1 MEQGKVA
8 GDNGKL
14 HGLHG
19 HVVVY
24 RWTRDAFSVFSV
36 SKIATQMHK

>member
-1 MEQGKVA
+1 MEKGKVA
-8 GDNGKL
+8 GDNGK
-14 HGLHG
+14 LHG